1 MAYAMLS
8 TYGKSNRS
16 ISAAAA
22 LLRGYNAVYPI
33 TDMERT
39 HLVLLI
45 ACRLACS
52 CTLGAFSYHQNP
64 ANKYLLLH
72 SEPAWRAL
80 ELVWGYDAERRN
92 DVRTAINQVF
102 HQACFYTDPTG
113 DIIGC
118 SDLAMPDPA
127 IPDLLHSIR
136 LSSIFNT
143 FSEQRPLKK
152 RRSSPTSRILTKPT
166 ITFVTG
172 NEKKLEE
179 VKRMLQM
186 EDGKSTLPFVLTNK
200 NMDLPEL
207 QGEALNIAREKCYT
221 AAEQLKGAV
230 IVEDTSLSFYA
241 LNGMPGVFIK
251 WFLDSCGLEGLNK
264 MLVGYD
270 NKSAYA
276 QTIVAF
282 SPGPGHDPVMFE
294 GRTTGKIVMPRGELA
309 FGWDPIFEPDEGQ
322 GLTYAEM
329 SKAAKDA
336 ISHRS
341 RAFASIRQYLERNM
355 EVIASKIKE
364 NDNL

>member
-33 TDMERT
+33 TDMERK

-80 ELVWGYDAERRN
+80 ELIWGYDAERRN
-92 DVRTAINQVF
+92 DVTIALNYVF
-102 HQACFYTDPTG
+102 HQACLYTDAAG
-113 DIIGC
+113 DAIGC

-127 IPDLLHSIR
+127 IPDLLQAIR
-136 LSSIFNT
+136 LPCIFNT
-143 FSEQRPLKK
+143 SAELNPTKR
-152 RRSSPTSRILTKPT
+152 RRSSQASQIPTKPI

-172 NEKKLEE
+172 NAKKLEE
-179 VKRMLQM
+179 VKRMLGM
-186 EDGKSTLPFVLTNK
+186 DVAESTMPFILTNK
-200 NMDLPEL
+200 SMDLPEL
-207 QGEALNIAREKCYT
+207 QGEALNVAREKCNT

-230 IVEDTSLSFYA
+230 IVEDTSLCFNA

-264 MLVGYD
+264 MLMGYD
-270 NKSAYA
+270 DKSAYA

-294 GRTTGKIVMPRGELA
+294 GRTMGKIVMPRGELA

-341 RAFASIRQYLERNM
+341 RAFTSIRQYLECNM
-355 EVIASKIKE
+355 ELTVSKLQ
-364 NDNL
+364 NLDQ